1 MSGKQG
7 EGLVVAP
14 DSVARKGVAAAALP
28 GKEVRMGM
36 FGLRSGR
43 LRRKA

>member
-7 EGLVVAP
+7 EGLLAAP
-14 DSVARKGVAAAALP
+14 DSVVRKGVAVAALP

-36 FGLRSGR
+36 FGLRGGR